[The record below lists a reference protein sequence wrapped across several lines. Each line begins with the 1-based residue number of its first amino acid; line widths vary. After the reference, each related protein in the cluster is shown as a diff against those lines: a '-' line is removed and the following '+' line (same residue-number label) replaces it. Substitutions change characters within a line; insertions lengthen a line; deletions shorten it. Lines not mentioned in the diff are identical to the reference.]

1 MGRTTYST
9 CFREV
14 RLKVG
19 ARRAEQPH
27 VHFERLVLESG
38 DNSITFDLHPRLT
51 VISGLSQMERDG
63 VVNEFVGALG
73 NSRSGVHLELMTDDQ
88 RRLAVFRPTGAPHR
102 VVDVE
107 RREDVTDRF
116 TEDGRDIDLLEHLGL
131 DARSARRTMRFD
143 AKDLT
148 EATEHDLM
156 VQTLAH
162 ADQAALWNAADAL
175 QNANEALQREAD
187 ATGSSIEDAEV
198 IERIETRHAEFE
210 RSQAHSEQVRRV
222 TFVLAGLA
230 ALLSM
235 PVVSKFGTIGILPVV
250 VIAAVAVAASFV
262 CWRRMESARVAEED
276 ALTEAGAQSYLG
288 FHLQRVNSL
297 LSSDINRRRLM
308 SAAEA
313 QRSAATDWSEI
324 AGEIA
329 VEWALANR
337 LDIVTLSTLC
347 VDVPGAAGAPPA
359 IRPSEDT
366 TTIAHAV
373 ITRLNLL
380 RTAGEGG
387 ESLPALLDEPFANVD
402 SGALPAL
409 LELMVHSSEFQ
420 QVVLLTESQA
430 VASWARVEAM
440 TGAIG
445 IIEPA
450 PSARPVGAL

>member
-1 MGRTTYST
+1 MGRTTHSPPF
-9 CFREV
+9 CDWI
-14 RLKVG
+14 LKV
-19 ARRAEQPH
+19 AQLCTEQPP

-73 NSRSGVHLELMTDDQ
+73 NSRSGVHLELTTDDQ
-88 RRLAVFRPTGAPHR
+88 RRLAVFRPNGAPHR
-102 VVDVE
+102 VVDIE

-116 TEDGRDIDLLEHLGL
+116 ADAGREIDLLEHLGL
-131 DARSARRTMRFD
+131 DPRSARRTMRFD

-162 ADQAALWNAADAL
+162 VDQGELWDAADAL
-175 QNANEALQREAD
+175 HSANETLQREAD
-187 ATGSSIEDAEV
+187 ATGSSVEDAEV

-210 RSQAHSEQVRRV
+210 RSQAHSEQVRRL

-235 PVVSKFGTIGILPVV
+235 PVVSRFGTVGILPVAL
-250 VIAAVAVAASFV
+250 IAAGAVAASFV
-262 CWRRMESARVAEED
+262 CWRRMEAARVAEED
-276 ALTEAGAQSYLG
+276 VLSEAGAQSYLG

-308 SAAEA
+308 SAAES
-313 QRSAATDWSEI
+313 QRSAAATWSAL
-324 AGEIA
+324 AGEID
-329 VEWALANR
+329 VEWALTNR

-347 VDVPGAAGAPPA
+347 VDVPGAAGPPTA
-359 IRPSEDT
+359 VRRSEDT
-366 TTIAHAV
+366 TAIAHAV
-373 ITRLNLL
+373 MTRLNLL
-380 RTAGEGG
+380 RSAGDGG

-420 QVVLLTESQA
+420 QIVLLTESQA